1 MAGCGRRWTAVPST
15 PDVLSFFVFVIGVLL
30 VGGLLF
36 LGASLLLG
44 RGETQPAADLGRSPV
59 ELPDDRPVLGDDVR
73 ALRLSPA
80 FRGYRMS
87 EVDWLIDQFAEIL
100 DQRDAELAAL
110 RGTAHPPAGA
120 ATKQSED
127 PAAGDDTRDPDEES
141 PHA

>member
-1 MAGCGRRWTAVPST
+1 
-15 PDVLSFFVFVIGVLL
+15 VLSFLVFVVGVLL

-44 RGETQPAADLGRSPV
+44 RGETQPAADPTRSPV

-73 ALRLSPA
+73 ALRLTPA

-87 EVDWLIDQFAEIL
+87 EVDWLIDQFAQIL
-100 DQRDAELAAL
+100 DERDAQLAAL
-110 RGTAHPPAGA
+110 RGAGPPHPPAAGE
-120 ATKQSED
+120 TKRED
-127 PAAGDDTRDPDEES
+127 GPGSGDDTRNPDEER

>member
-1 MAGCGRRWTAVPST
+1 
-15 PDVLSFFVFVIGVLL
+15 VLSFLVFVIGVLL

-44 RGETQPAADLGRSPV
+44 RGETQPPAELDRSPV

-87 EVDWLIDQFAEIL
+87 EVDWLIDQFAQIL
-100 DQRDAELAAL
+100 DDRDAELAAL
-110 RGTAHPPAGA
+110 RGTAHPAAGA
-120 ATKQSED
+120 ATKQSEEP
-127 PAAGDDTRDPDEES
+127 PAGNETGDPDEEH